1 MTDRISYIL
10 LLFALA
16 LTFNLGAQVRVS
28 GIIIDEDDSPIPFA
42 NIIFKGSTKGTIS
55 NENGKF
61 YLESENAF
69 KELEVSFVGFETK
82 TIALEASNM
91 DLKIV
96 LTEEKNQLK
105 EVTLYTGKVSK
116 KNNPAIDI
124 LKKIWEKKR
133 RNGLYMYDRFE
144 YDKYEKIEF
153 DLNNIDDKLMDRKV
167 FSGLEMVFDQVDTSK
182 ITGKVFLPIFI
193 NESAYKTYG
202 KNIYPKKET
211 SRLLANKN
219 SGYSDNQAL
228 IAFLKQLYVDF
239 DIYDNYLLFFDKK
252 FSSPLSKLGPDV
264 YNYVLTDS
272 SFIDGK
278 WCYNILFYPRRKN
291 ELTFKGD
298 FWVND
303 TTYAVK
309 EIQMYATKNANVNWV
324 KDIYIEQEFD
334 VVNDSVFL
342 LKRDYIMTDFAFR
355 QKDNSKGVYGKRT
368 TLFDNHVFDVKR
380 PDEVYKEQVQ
390 DDPQIYSRDDEFWA
404 RSRQEELSDN
414 ELGIYQMLDTLQN
427 VKRFQQINTIGEILA
442 SGYWNFARGWDFG
455 PIFSTIGYNDIE
467 GLRLK
472 AGARTYFSQNDKWRV
487 QGFLAYGFM
496 DEKFKYG
503 IEGKWLVKNNKR
515 WTLSLGTRKDIEQLG
530 VSLTTTNEVLER
542 SFATTSLFTRGDNSK
557 LSNVDLTN
565 FKISAEPVKNLELG
579 LGTTYK
585 TLASANPEV
594 FNVDYIDENGEIQS
608 SLDQIDVSIEARFT
622 PNRKAY
628 GFGVERSISNEGRYP
643 TFYFGYTR
651 GIKGPFNSDFDYHKI
666 QLYYDQPIQIGLF
679 GWLRSTFEIGKT
691 FNTVPLQ
698 LLNIV
703 PGNQT
708 FFTSRRLFDLLDYYE
723 FVSDEY
729 VSLHLEH
736 NFNGKIFSKIPFL
749 RKLQWREI
757 IGVRGVVGSI
767 SQANIDINASDITYI
782 APEDLYW
789 EYHFGIGNI
798 FKLLRVDFEYRGSY
812 KEVPGATNFA
822 VKVGFGFYF

>member
-28 GIIIDEDDSPIPFA
+28 GIIIDEEDSPIPFA

-211 SRLLANKN
+211 SRLLANRN

-324 KDIYIEQEFD
+324 
-334 VVNDSVFL
+334 
-342 LKRDYIMTDFAFR
+342 R
-355 QKDNSKGVYGKRT
+355 
-368 TLFDNHVFDVKR
+368 
-380 PDEVYKEQVQ
+380 
-390 DDPQIYSRDDEFWA
+390 
-404 RSRQEELSDN
+404 
-414 ELGIYQMLDTLQN
+414 
-427 VKRFQQINTIGEILA
+427 
-442 SGYWNFARGWDFG
+442 
-455 PIFSTIGYNDIE
+455 IFI
-467 GLRLK
+467 
-472 AGARTYFSQNDKWRV
+472 
-487 QGFLAYGFM
+487 
-496 DEKFKYG
+496 
-503 IEGKWLVKNNKR
+503 
-515 WTLSLGTRKDIEQLG
+515 
-530 VSLTTTNEVLER
+530 
-542 SFATTSLFTRGDNSK
+542 
-557 LSNVDLTN
+557 SN
-565 FKISAEPVKNLELG
+565 KNL
-579 LGTTYK
+579 T
-585 TLASANPEV
+585 
-594 FNVDYIDENGEIQS
+594 
-608 SLDQIDVSIEARFT
+608 
-622 PNRKAY
+622 
-628 GFGVERSISNEGRYP
+628 
-643 TFYFGYTR
+643 
-651 GIKGPFNSDFDYHKI
+651 
-666 QLYYDQPIQIGLF
+666 
-679 GWLRSTFEIGKT
+679 W
-691 FNTVPLQ
+691 
-698 LLNIV
+698 
-703 PGNQT
+703 
-708 FFTSRRLFDLLDYYE
+708 
-723 FVSDEY
+723 
-729 VSLHLEH
+729 
-736 NFNGKIFSKIPFL
+736 
-749 RKLQWREI
+749 
-757 IGVRGVVGSI
+757 
-767 SQANIDINASDITYI
+767 
-782 APEDLYW
+782 
-789 EYHFGIGNI
+789 
-798 FKLLRVDFEYRGSY
+798 
-812 KEVPGATNFA
+812 
-822 VKVGFGFYF
+822 